1 MARRKR
7 QSGLTLIEA
16 LMASALLAMAAAG
29 ILLPI
34 TAAAAAQTDAQRR
47 VIATRL
53 AADVIEQV
61 AAESFDD
68 IMCPDEYSIT
78 YDTTSPNLAQL
89 GYPLSYKNY
98 KCDVKTNDE
107 YLNKGTPQE
116 VKLILLT
123 VKVFDNNRPMITL
136 KTLIGGGHL

>member
-1 MARRKR
+1 MARRKQ
-7 QSGLTLIEA
+7 QSGMTLIEA

-61 AAESFDD
+61 AAENFDE
-68 IMCPDEYSIT
+68 IMCPDEYPIT
-78 YDTTSPNLAQL
+78 YDTTSPNLEQL

-98 KCDVKTNDE
+98 KCDIKTNDE

-123 VKVFDNNRPMITL
+123 VKVYDNNRPMITL
-136 KTLIGGGHL
+136 KTLIGDGHL